1 MDFLVYLQTWKVID
15 FEFKSGSEFWCTWV
29 YDSNAVTL
37 SLRSWWVYIQ
47 LFIQS
52 YIGVSQQLWSQ
63 LSRPL
68 QYIGEIVYIY
78 VYWNFD
84 CTDDLW
90 TKSLPIRMLNL
101 LCDRSIK
108 LHGLILFDY
117 FFLSLRKWY
126 INTQMK
132 KNNKMNFK
140 KFHDLCSYCGLGNLI
155 VWYIC
160 RCICPR
166 EYTGRHCE
174 ELYVPCQPSPCR
186 NGGTCIPS
194 GGLSY
199 QCICQSGRFS
209 TRKEQSSTAST
220 PLSIASTPLNIAV
233 CYLGYMGTLK

>member
-1 MDFLVYLQTWKVID
+1 MSVYSALYTELHRGIATIV
-15 FEFKSGSEFWCTWV
+15 ESAFKALTVSWRNSLYLCVLEFWLYRW
-29 YDSNAVTL
+29 SLNKVT
-37 SLRSWWVYIQ
+37 SHVM
-47 LFIQS
+47 
-52 YIGVSQQLWSQ
+52 
-63 LSRPL
+63 PA
-68 QYIGEIVYIY
+68 
-78 VYWNFD
+78 
-84 CTDDLW
+84 
-90 TKSLPIRMLNL
+90 IRMLNL

-140 KFHDLCSYCGLGNLI
+140 KFHDMCSYCGLGNLI

-199 QCICQSGRFS
+199 QCICQSGRSS
-209 TRKEQSSTAST
+209 TRKQQSSS
-220 PLSIASTPLNIAV
+220 LYS
-233 CYLGYMGTLK
+233 

>member
-1 MDFLVYLQTWKVID
+1 MYLGLWQQCGDFISKILMSVYSALYTELHRGIATIV
-15 FEFKSGSEFWCTWV
+15 ESAFKALTVYWRNSLYLCVLEFWLYRW
-29 YDSNAVTL
+29 SLNKVT
-37 SLRSWWVYIQ
+37 SHVM
-47 LFIQS
+47 
-52 YIGVSQQLWSQ
+52 
-63 LSRPL
+63 PA
-68 QYIGEIVYIY
+68 
-78 VYWNFD
+78 
-84 CTDDLW
+84 
-90 TKSLPIRMLNL
+90 IRMLNL

-140 KFHDLCSYCGLGNLI
+140 KFHDMCSYCGLGNLI

-220 PLSIASTPLNIAV
+220 PLYIASTPLNIAV

>member
-1 MDFLVYLQTWKVID
+1 MIFEQSHFPCNASNKNAKFTVWSLHKTTWSYLIWLV
-15 FEFKSGSEFWCTWV
+15 
-29 YDSNAVTL
+29 
-37 SLRSWWVYIQ
+37 
-47 LFIQS
+47 
-52 YIGVSQQLWSQ
+52 
-63 LSRPL
+63 
-68 QYIGEIVYIY
+68 
-78 VYWNFD
+78 
-84 CTDDLW
+84 
-90 TKSLPIRMLNL
+90 
-101 LCDRSIK
+101 
-108 LHGLILFDY
+108 
-117 FFLSLRKWY
+117 FLSLRKWY

-199 QCICQSGRFS
+199 QCICQSGRSS
-209 TRKEQSSTAST
+209 TRKQQSSTAST
-220 PLSIASTPLNIAV
+220 PLYIASTPLNIAV

>member
-1 MDFLVYLQTWKVID
+1 MCTGILIVQMIFEQSHFPCNASNKNAKFTVWSLHKTTWSYLIWLV
-15 FEFKSGSEFWCTWV
+15 
-29 YDSNAVTL
+29 
-37 SLRSWWVYIQ
+37 
-47 LFIQS
+47 
-52 YIGVSQQLWSQ
+52 
-63 LSRPL
+63 
-68 QYIGEIVYIY
+68 
-78 VYWNFD
+78 
-84 CTDDLW
+84 
-90 TKSLPIRMLNL
+90 
-101 LCDRSIK
+101 
-108 LHGLILFDY
+108 
-117 FFLSLRKWY
+117 FLSLRKWY
-126 INTQMK
+126 IDTQMK

-140 KFHDLCSYCGLGNLI
+140 KFHDMCSYCGLGNLI

-220 PLSIASTPLNIAV
+220 PLYIASTPLNIAV